1 MSPGNGVAN
10 GVAADNTS
18 ESNSATAATAANA
31 TNAVTT
37 ATTAATATTTANT
50 PPATNQPTTPPA
62 TPKPSFFSK
71 LFHILVPCISAS
83 PAIEIELAHTSK
95 SSLTQNEKP
104 AITPPIISNPPP
116 LLIPTIESPPPAE
129 DTAVETPVILPPTQI
144 LPDEETHGMTSGAVQ
159 PPGSVDGSTSVQK
172 QTHPSEEEESEGTS
186 FTEDDDQDL
195 HVEEEDEED
204 KLILNGGAGIPIGPV
219 SSPSPTHFSILSF
232 LVGGWHSKT
241 SFTPHIP
248 TTRRS
253 KMPRPGSRRDPRT

>member
-10 GVAADNTS
+10 GVAANGVAAINTS
-18 ESNSATAATAANA
+18 ESNSATAATA
-31 TNAVTT
+31 TTAVTT
-37 ATTAATATTTANT
+37 ANSDTTTTANT
-50 PPATNQPTTPPA
+50 PPATDQPTTPPA
-62 TPKPSFFSK
+62 TSKPSFFSK
-71 LFHILVPCISAS
+71 LLHILVPCISPS
-83 PAIEIELAHTSK
+83 PAIEIDLPHPSK

-129 DTAVETPVILPPTQI
+129 STTVETPIIITPTQI

-159 PPGSVDGSTSVQK
+159 PPGSTDGSTTVQK
-172 QTHPSEEEESEGTS
+172 QNLPSEEEESEGTS

-195 HVEEEDEED
+195 HVDEEDEED

-219 SSPSPTHFSILSF
+219 SSPSLVNFSILSF
-232 LVGGWHSKT
+232 FVGGWHSKT

-253 KMPRPGSRRDPRT
+253 KMPRPGSRRDPRA